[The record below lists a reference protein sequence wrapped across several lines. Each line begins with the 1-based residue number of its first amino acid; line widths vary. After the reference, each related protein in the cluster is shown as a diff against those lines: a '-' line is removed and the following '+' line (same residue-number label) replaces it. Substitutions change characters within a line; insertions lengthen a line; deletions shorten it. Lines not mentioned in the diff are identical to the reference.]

1 MTDGFT
7 CDSILCLRF
16 VDSRRPLGYTYK
28 GVLGF
33 AESGGLVMFKIGD
46 RIAYPVHGAG
56 VIEAIEE
63 RNILGEDR
71 RYYVMRMPLNDMKVM
86 IPLENV
92 EEIGV
97 RPIISFE
104 ELSRVFAVL
113 SADVTKMP
121 QNWNRRYR
129 ANMDRIKSGDIYE
142 VAEVV
147 RNLVLRDRE
156 KSLST
161 GERKILNNARQILLS
176 EIILA
181 GNLPESEATDMID
194 NVIK

>member
-1 MTDGFT
+1 
-7 CDSILCLRF
+7 
-16 VDSRRPLGYTYK
+16 
-28 GVLGF
+28 
-33 AESGGLVMFKIGD
+33 MFKIGD

-92 EEIGV
+92 DEIGV

-181 GNLPESEATDMID
+181 GNLPENEATDMID

>member
-1 MTDGFT
+1 
-7 CDSILCLRF
+7 
-16 VDSRRPLGYTYK
+16 
-28 GVLGF
+28 
-33 AESGGLVMFKIGD
+33 MFKIGD

-63 RNILGEDR
+63 RNILGENR

-86 IPLENV
+86 IPMENV
-92 EEIGV
+92 DEIGV

-104 ELSRVFAVL
+104 DLSHVFAVL

-129 ANMDRIKSGDIYE
+129 ANMDRIKSGDIFE

-161 GERKILNNARQILLS
+161 GERKILNNARQILIS

-181 GNLPESEATDMID
+181 GNLPETEATSMIE